1 MRFKLATVISVIA
14 LVLSLPAGVEG
25 RASWRRSWSEEFN
38 GRTTGAKVDPAKWRA
53 EIGGS
58 GWGNKEFEFYT
69 DSPKNAY
76 IDGKGSLVIK
86 AIEETLP
93 PNFTCWYGACRYT
106 SARLT
111 TKHTFN
117 QTYGR
122 FEARI
127 KIPYGQGIWPAFW
140 LLGKN
145 IDTVGWPACGEIDI
159 MENIGREPTL
169 VHGTMHGP
177 GFSGGD
183 AVGASYSLP
192 GGRRFADDYHIYAV
206 EWEPEAIRWYVDG
219 KLYQTRTP
227 ADLPAGTRW
236 MFDRPVFVILNL
248 AVGGAWP
255 GNPDATTSLPQMM
268 LVDYVRVYRR

>member
-1 MRFKLATVISVIA
+1 MRR
-14 LVLSLPAGVEG
+14 LPAAFIFGIAVVLGLPLCVEG
-25 RASWRRSWSEEFN
+25 RGWRRSWSDEFN
-38 GRTTGAKVDPAKWRA
+38 GRPGAGIDASKWRA
-53 EIGGS
+53 EVGGS

-69 DSPKNAY
+69 DSAKNAY
-76 IDGKGSLVIK
+76 TDGAGSLIIK

-93 PNFTCWYGACRYT
+93 PSFTCWYGTCRYT

-111 TKHTFN
+111 TKDTFS

-145 IDTVGWPACGEIDI
+145 IGEVGWPACGEIDI

-169 VHGTMHGP
+169 VHGTLHGA
-177 GFSGGD
+177 GFSAD
-183 AVGASYSLP
+183 KAIGASYSLP
-192 GGRRFADDYHIYAV
+192 KKRRFADDYHVFAV
-206 EWEPEAIRWYVDG
+206 EWEPNVVRWYVDG

-227 ADLPAGTRW
+227 ADLPAGAKW
-236 MFDRPVFVILNL
+236 VFDRPFFIILNL

-255 GNPDATTSLPQMM
+255 GSPDATTTFPQTMS
-268 LVDYVRVYRR
+268 VDYVRVYRR